1 MYSLSCHYEGSLL
14 KEANVRIVWF
24 DSRRSFNGAKNELK
38 NPFKEMCNKK
48 VNQLQQL
55 RPEKWISKQNRW
67 SEGSSNQDSKDNIE
81 WFVENAFKAIRQ

>member
-1 MYSLSCHYEGSLL
+1 MY
-14 KEANVRIVWF
+14 
-24 DSRRSFNGAKNELK
+24 
-38 NPFKEMCNKK
+38 NKK